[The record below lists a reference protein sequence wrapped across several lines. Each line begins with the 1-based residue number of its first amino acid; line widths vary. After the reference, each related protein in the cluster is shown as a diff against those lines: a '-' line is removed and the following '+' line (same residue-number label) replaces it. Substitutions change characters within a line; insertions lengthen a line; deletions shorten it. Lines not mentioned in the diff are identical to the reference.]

1 MKHRGSSNS
10 SGEAP
15 PHKPCLKKSL
25 KQRLAANCE
34 KKAAVKMRARFAK
47 HLAAITTVDVRAGR
61 PSISH
66 VGPPAREFR
75 LDQATT
81 GGRTFFETVADKQAE
96 DLFRAAGIE
105 NGTWSDEA
113 EPAARLLA
121 TKLRY
126 GAETAD
132 TFPTLASA
140 LHMRD
145 VRTRVTGAIWQL
157 HDELDHLPRSVF
169 TLIPR
174 GYWLTPEELEAW
186 DLAKTKEALRSA
198 LNRAGA
204 RDADGALIVF
214 LHGEYDEA
222 TDRYQL
228 HWHGWAAGGMIDV
241 VRCLRKQ
248 KAFISTKEARAQ
260 DFDGVRNRVVVS
272 RKPILNGAYRLSYMM
287 QSFWPSR
294 ATGVRTE
301 TATSKGG
308 RFRVR
313 GKRRLPEPQHSQ
325 LLLWLHQWRLED
337 ISLLMK
343 MNVVDGRLSLNSDQ
357 SPYTNGV
364 R

>member
-1 MKHRGSSNS
+1 MARD
-10 SGEAP
+10 
-15 PHKPCLKKSL
+15 
-25 KQRLAANCE
+25 LAA
-34 KKAAVKMRARFAK
+34 
-47 HLAAITTVDVRAGR
+47 
-61 PSISH
+61 
-66 VGPPAREFR
+66 
-75 LDQATT
+75 
-81 GGRTFFETVADKQAE
+81 
-96 DLFRAAGIE
+96 
-105 NGTWSDEA
+105 
-113 EPAARLLA
+113 
-121 TKLRY
+121 KLRY

-132 TFPTLASA
+132 PFPTLASA

-157 HDELDHLPRSVF
+157 HDELAHMSRSVF

-186 DLAKTKEALRSA
+186 DLAKSKKALRSA

-214 LHGEYDEA
+214 LHGEYDEV
-222 TDRYQL
+222 TGRYQL
-228 HWHGWAAGGMIDV
+228 HWHGWAAGGMIEV
-241 VRCLRKQ
+241 VRRLRKQ
-248 KAFISTKEARAQ
+248 KTFISTKEARAQ

-272 RKPILNGAYRLSYMM
+272 RKPILNPAYRLSYMM

-294 ATGVRTE
+294 ATGVKTE
-301 TATSKGG
+301 TAASTSG

-325 LLLWLHQWRLED
+325 LLVWLHQRRLED

-343 MNVVDGRLSLNSDQ
+343 MNVGDGRLSLISDQ
-357 SPYTNGV
+357 IAYTNRV